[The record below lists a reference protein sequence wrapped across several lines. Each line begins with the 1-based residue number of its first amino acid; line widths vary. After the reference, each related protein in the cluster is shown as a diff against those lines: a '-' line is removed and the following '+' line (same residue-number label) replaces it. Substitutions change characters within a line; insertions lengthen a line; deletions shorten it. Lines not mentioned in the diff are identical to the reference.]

1 MSDGTLQTLDITML
15 DDVGTGANQLIQ
27 LDSNAKIPACSAA
40 ALTNLSG
47 VTKSASDPVIATNP
61 SGGVG
66 TVWQN
71 TTSGEM
77 YVCTDATAGAN
88 VWTNVGAGSGNIPI
102 PYVFQ
107 GSNYGYSL
115 GGSPN
120 LNIIQ
125 RFAFASNTTGTDVGD
140 IGWTEQFSAAG
151 MPNHPSYGYTM
162 AGGGYP
168 SGNSGNPWTY
178 STNILKFSFASG
190 TQDTVDTNSDIPS
203 AGHYLNVC
211 GASNGINGYGHG
223 GYGIVGGD
231 TPANRIICREIY
243 KFNFATEA
251 NATVCGSQIGT
262 HGRGY
267 TAGACSTTHGYT
279 MGGVDIVGTT
289 NVTDTIQKFSM
300 VSDAD
305 ATDVGNLTDAVRN
318 LAGASS
324 TTHGY
329 AMGGYDNSSLQNM
342 VDKFSFSSDGNAT
355 DIGNLTVSRHSHC
368 GASSTTHGFN
378 VGGTGGNQIDK
389 IAFATDG
396 NMTDHGDL
404 HTQSYLGSALHF

>member
-1 MSDGTLQTLDITML
+1 MAITKIDISMYE
-15 DDVGTGANQLIQ
+15 DVSGANNLVK
-27 LDSNAKIPACSAA
+27 LDANAKIPAGAA
-40 ALTNLSG
+40 TNLTNLPG
-47 VTKSASDPVIATNP
+47 PVKSSSDPTISSNKTL
-61 SGGVG
+61 G
-66 TVWQN
+66 TQWLN

-115 GGSPN
+115 GGTPN

-140 IGWTEQFSAAG
+140 IGWIEHFSAAG

-223 GYGIVGGD
+223 GYGIAGGD

-251 NATVCGSQIGT
+251 NAT
-262 HGRGY
+262 
-267 TAGACSTTHGYT
+267 
-279 MGGVDIVGTT
+279 
-289 NVTDTIQKFSM
+289 
-300 VSDAD
+300 
-305 ATDVGNLTDAVRN
+305 
-318 LAGASS
+318 
-324 TTHGY
+324 
-329 AMGGYDNSSLQNM
+329 
-342 VDKFSFSSDGNAT
+342 
-355 DIGNLTVSRHSHC
+355 
-368 GASSTTHGFN
+368 N
-378 VGGTGGNQIDK
+378 VG
-389 IAFATDG
+389 
-396 NMTDHGDL
+396 DL
-404 HTQSYLGSALHF
+404 PAKKASVGSHQY